1 MNWRKNMLLV
11 VGGSISLV
19 LVLLAGFLLFRY
31 QASFQKVNSE
41 LKDATDKLDRLNHS
55 DPYPSAENTAMAQKN
70 RETLAQY
77 LANVQETLQRDQI
90 EPEQIEPAEFAA
102 LLERSVRE
110 IRASAGATKLPERT
124 SLAFDRY
131 AQGELPAV
139 DAIPR
144 LVIQAK
150 SIKALLG
157 ILMAAKVD
165 EVIDIQRTIFEST
178 VVPAEGE
185 AAQAPAADEGGL
197 PPPETNDLY
206 TAERIKLS
214 FIAREHAAWEVLN
227 ALGRSK
233 LFAVVN
239 HVEITN
245 PSPVPTGAAASEE
258 GKEGSAPAGTATAAP
273 VTIYKSH
280 DERIVAGREPIRVD
294 LAVDVYRF
302 AGQTKPGATP

>member
-31 QASFQKVNSE
+31 QSSYMKVSRE
-41 LKDATDKLDRLNHS
+41 LKEATDKLDRLNRAN
-55 DPYPSAENTAMAQKN
+55 PYPSAENVAQAEKN
-70 RETLAQY
+70 KESLSHY
-77 LANVQETLQRDQI
+77 LANVQEALQRDQI

-110 IRASAGATKLPERT
+110 IRASAGTTKLPERT

-139 DAIPR
+139 EAIPR

-150 SIKALLG
+150 TIKALLTVL
-157 ILMAAKVD
+157 IASKVD
-165 EVIDIQRTIFEST
+165 EVLDIQRTVFENVS
-178 VVPAEGE
+178 VDE
-185 AAQAPAADEGGL
+185 AAPQPVDELGL
-197 PPPETNDLY
+197 PPPEINDLY

-214 FIAREHAAWEVLN
+214 FTAREHAAWEVLN

-233 LFAVVN
+233 LFTVVN
-239 HVEITN
+239 HAEIRN
-245 PSPVPTGAAASEE
+245 EAPVPTATTKSED
-258 GKEGSAPAGTATAAP
+258 EGSTPAGTPATQGL
-273 VTIYKSH
+273 TIYKSH
-280 DERIVAGREPIRVD
+280 EERVIAGREPIRVE

-302 AGQTKPGATP
+302 AGQPKPEGTP